1 MTNGVGY
8 PIIYYKMN
16 TDLNT
21 LFKTVTENVPNYIM
35 FITLILLVYLMAVA
49 FVKILCENIIKVVL
63 AARAPVSFKI
73 KDIENPENT

>member
-1 MTNGVGY
+1 
-8 PIIYYKMN
+8 MN
-16 TDLNT
+16 TDFNI

-35 FITLILLVYLMAVA
+35 FITLVFLVYLMAVA
-49 FVKILCENIIKVVL
+49 FVKILCENIIKVIL